1 MKYKQNVQ
9 VLRVLLFPYRPGAVP
24 GYKGKGF
31 EYGRN

>member
-9 VLRVLLFPYRPGAVP
+9 VLCVLLFPYSPDTVP
-24 GYKGKGF
+24 GYKGKEV

>member
-9 VLRVLLFPYRPGAVP
+9 VLRVLLFPYRPDTVP
-24 GYKGKGF
+24 GYKGKEV